1 MFGEYV
7 QRIMVTTFNVMFSYK
22 INFPKF
28 DQCPFNVCPFLK
40 FTKSFSIAIS
50 FKQFNVC

>member
-1 MFGEYV
+1 MFAEYV
-7 QRIMVTTFNVMFSYK
+7 EKIMVTKFNVMLSYK

-28 DQCPFNVCPFLK
+28 YQCPFNVRPFLK

-50 FKQFNVC
+50 FKQFNVW